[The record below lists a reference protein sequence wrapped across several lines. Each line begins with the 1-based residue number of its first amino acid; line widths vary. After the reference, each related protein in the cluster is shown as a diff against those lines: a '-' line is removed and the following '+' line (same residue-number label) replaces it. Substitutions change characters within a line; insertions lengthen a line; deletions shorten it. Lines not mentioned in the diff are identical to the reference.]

1 MKFRFAS
8 LAAMILGV
16 LTLNSC
22 LTSDPRADVQ
32 VTPGTQLGDY
42 QIVYFV
48 FEDAWA
54 ANHSI
59 VQLLQQEFQRR
70 SFAIKVGPPL
80 DEDKSIST
88 VLRLKH
94 AGEREN
100 PQKGSVAKL
109 RYLRFDLTDA
119 TTGKLL
125 ASVNRDHG
133 SEMDLIEQKLF
144 AKTLVDDLLGRS

>member
-1 MKFRFAS
+1 MNFRFVGLTGIVVTA
-8 LAAMILGV
+8 
-16 LTLNSC
+16 LTLCSC
-22 LTSDPRADVQ
+22 LTSEPRADVQ
-32 VTPGTQLGDY
+32 VTPGTKLGDY

-80 DEDKSIST
+80 EEDKSIST

-94 AGEREN
+94 AGEN
-100 PQKGSVAKL
+100 KDSQKGSVTSL

-119 TTGKLL
+119 SSGKLL

-133 SEMDLIEQKLF
+133 SDMDPIEQKLF
-144 AKTLVDDLLGRS
+144 AKALVDDLLDG

>member
-1 MKFRFAS
+1 MKFRLAYFA
-8 LAAMILGV
+8 AIILGAFS
-16 LTLNSC
+16 LNSC
-22 LTSDPRADVQ
+22 LTSDPRADIQ
-32 VTPGTQLGDY
+32 VTPGTKLGDY

-80 DEDKSIST
+80 EEDKAIST
-88 VLRLKH
+88 ILSLKH
-94 AGEREN
+94 AGEKQDS
-100 PQKGSVAKL
+100 QKGSVSKL

-119 TTGKLL
+119 SSGKLL

-133 SEMDLIEQKLF
+133 SEMDPIEQKLF
-144 AKTLVDDLLGRS
+144 AKSLVDDLLKG